1 MQSERQS
8 EPDVLIVGS
17 GPIGL
22 ALAAELGWRG
32 ISTVVVEQN
41 EAKIGPAKMLL
52 VSVRTMEFCRHLGV
66 ENEVANWGFPPDF
79 SLDNV
84 FVAGGLNGWEIA
96 RIPMPRMAGP
106 SHSEHSP
113 ERQRHCPQ
121 TWFDPI
127 LRRKAQSYPHVKL
140 RYQTRFESLRQD
152 DKGVTAEVQDLRTGR
167 AESVRCRYLV
177 GADGHGSLVRSQLGI
192 EMRGAAHLDS
202 SINIEI
208 DIPDLKSLHKMGDA
222 GRYALLGPE
231 GLWGTFVAVDGR
243 RTWRLTLY
251 GANDIDVDAL
261 DVHGAIKRIIGRPF
275 EYKINS
281 MGKWVRKMVVA
292 DHFSDG
298 RVFLAG
304 DSCHTHP
311 PNGGFGMNTGIGDA
325 YDLGWKLAAV
335 LKGWG
340 GPHLLDSYDKERRP
354 VCHRAAN
361 ESLLNYRRL
370 TSDTKFP
377 GIEDHTAEGEALR
390 RGVGRRL
397 NEANVKAWQPIGI
410 HLGHVYDPSPLN
422 IPDGTPR
429 PPDDTIGYSPT
440 ARPGARAPH
449 FWIEPGRSVLD
460 LFGEGFTLLRF
471 GHGDVSKVVDAAKA
485 RGVPFTVRDIESQEG
500 RELYRAR
507 LCLVRPDGHVAWRGD
522 SLPADCAKLI
532 DRIRGAGVSAAA
544 RVIDDS

>member
-1 MQSERQS
+1 M
-8 EPDVLIVGS
+8 
-17 GPIGL
+17 GL
-22 ALAAELGWRG
+22 AIAGELGWRG
-32 ISTVVVEQN
+32 IKTTVVEQN
-41 EAKIGPAKMLL
+41 DAKIGPAKMLL
-52 VSVRTMEFCRHLGV
+52 VSVRTMEFCRHLGI
-66 ENEVANWGFPPDF
+66 ENEVAHWGFPPEF
-79 SLDNV
+79 CLDNI

-106 SHSEHSP
+106 SHSEQSP

-127 LRRKAQSYPHVKL
+127 LRRKAQSYPHVQL
-140 RYQTRFESLRQD
+140 RYQTKFEGMRQD
-152 DKGVTAEVQDLRTGR
+152 DAGVTAEVQDLRTGR
-167 AESVRCRYLV
+167 TESIRCRYLV
-177 GADGHGSLVRSQLGI
+177 GADGHGSLVRQQLGI
-192 EMRGAAHLDS
+192 EMRGAPHLDS

-261 DVHGAIKRIIGRPF
+261 DVHAAIRRLIGRSF
-275 EYKINS
+275 DYKINS

-304 DSCHTHP
+304 DACHTHP

-325 YDLGWKLAAV
+325 YDLGWKLEAV

-340 GPHLLDSYDKERRP
+340 GPYLLDTYDKERRP

-377 GIEDHTAEGEALR
+377 GIEDHSAEGERLR
-390 RGVGRRL
+390 QGVGRRL

-410 HLGHVYDPSPLN
+410 HLGYMYDPSPLN

-429 PPDDTIGYSPT
+429 PPEDTVGYTPT

-449 FWIEPGRSVLD
+449 FWIKPGHSVLD
-460 LFGEGFTLLRF
+460 LFGQGFTLLRF
-471 GHGDVSKVVDAAKA
+471 ARAEASNLVDAMKA
-485 RGVPFTVRDIESQEG
+485 RGVPFAVRDVESQEG
-500 RELYRAR
+500 RDLYLAQ

-522 SLPADCAKLI
+522 TLPKDCSKLVEW
-532 DRIRGAGVSAAA
+532 IRGAGGSAAA
-544 RVIDDS
+544 RRSVDDELLSGAAL